1 MGQQLPEGGVS
12 RLLVVLGVAV
22 FAGLLPLPYVDYAA
36 AAMLVVA
43 GLLLA
48 LVRPRGNRVLGFG
61 IAALGVVL
69 GYAAYAQ
76 PASPAILNAL
86 TVLAAAILLVAA
98 WLKHQGR
105 W

>member
-1 MGQQLPEGGVS
+1 MAQQLPEGQVS
-12 RLLVVLGVAV
+12 RILLVLGVAV
-22 FAGLLPLPYVDYAA
+22 FAGLLPVPYIDYAA
-36 AAMLVVA
+36 AGMLVVA

-48 LVRPRGNRVLGFG
+48 VVRPRGNRVLGFG

-69 GYAAYAQ
+69 GAASYSQ

-86 TVLAAAILLVAA
+86 TVLVAAILLVAA